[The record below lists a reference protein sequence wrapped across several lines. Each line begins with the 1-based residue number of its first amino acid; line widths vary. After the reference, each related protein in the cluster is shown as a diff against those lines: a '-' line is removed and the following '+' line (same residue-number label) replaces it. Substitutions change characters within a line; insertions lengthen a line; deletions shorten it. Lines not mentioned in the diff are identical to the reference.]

1 MAGVPVLD
9 QREGLV
15 GDLLRL
21 LEELA
26 EGGLGLGSLVLER
39 KNSEFNFPLKSKKMS
54 TTRFPLKDLFYL
66 KYPFLIPTLF
76 LITIS
81 VEQ

>member
-1 MAGVPVLD
+1 MVKQVWRKFGRFFLPLVLAQQLLYLGHVPGVPVLD

-39 KNSEFNFPLKSKKMS
+39 KNSEFNFPLKK
-54 TTRFPLKDLFYL
+54 
-66 KYPFLIPTLF
+66 
-76 LITIS
+76 
-81 VEQ
+81 